1 MTDRTSLVFE
11 PIGMV
16 VEGPR
21 QKKEG
26 KGKGTE

>member
-1 MTDRTSLVFE
+1 MAEGASLMFT
-11 PIGMV
+11 PIRMV

-26 KGKGTE
+26 KGKGKE